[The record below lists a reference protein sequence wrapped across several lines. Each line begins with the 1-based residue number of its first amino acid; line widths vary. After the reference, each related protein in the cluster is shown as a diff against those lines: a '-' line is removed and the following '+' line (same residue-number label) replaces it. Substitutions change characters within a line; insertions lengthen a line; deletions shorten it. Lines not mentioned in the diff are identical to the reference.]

1 MPKSVLLINPP
12 VIEELTLN
20 TQPIPLGVI
29 SIAAYLRQKGHLC
42 QIINLCAY
50 NSWDE
55 VKKKLCTQLDVDYV
69 GIPCFTRQRFSVA
82 RLAELIKSLN
92 PNLILWL
99 GGPHVT
105 FLDKIVLQE
114 YEFVDCIIRG
124 EGEETATA
132 LVNNDLSLQQIEGL
146 TFRDK
151 YGEIV
156 RNQDRKMASRLEN
169 FPVPLQSPDELEEL
183 NQSDSL
189 LFHFPNFRWKSLK
202 IAPLISSRGCNGNC
216 SFCCNRAYWG
226 NQRSVNLEFLKAQV
240 EYYYEEGVC
249 FFDCYDD
256 NFTWNRNLVLDFAEY
271 IIQKKMRIHWWCS
284 SRADSVDV
292 ELLRKMK
299 QAGCFM
305 VSYGMESGSQIIL
318 NNIKKG
324 ISVACILNAGKMAE
338 EVGLDFRVTI
348 SIGHTGETT
357 GTIQETIDVLN
368 IMKPKQI
375 ALFVLKV
382 YPGTPIYTEMVQAKL
397 LSDDYWFRKDVPIVP
412 FFTLENSEKTLIE
425 YREKIES
432 GLHGAILERY
442 EDELGSVELTL
453 DWG

>member
-12 VIEELTLN
+12 VIEEHTLN

-29 SIAAYLRQKGHLC
+29 SIAAYLRQKGHFC
-42 QIINLCAY
+42 QIINLCGY
-50 NSWDE
+50 NSWDK
-55 VKKKLCTQLDVDYV
+55 VKKKLCTQLEVDYV

-82 RLAELIKSLN
+82 KLAKLIKSLN

-105 FLDKIVLQE
+105 FLDKAVLRE

-124 EGEETATA
+124 EGEETAAA
-132 LVNNDLSLQQIEGL
+132 LVSNSLSLEQIEGL
-146 TFRDK
+146 TFRNER
-151 YGEIV
+151 GEIV
-156 RNQDRKMASRLEN
+156 RNQDREMASPLER
-169 FPVPLQSPDELEEL
+169 FPVPLQSLDELEEL

-189 LFHFPNFRWKSLK
+189 LFHFPVFPWENLK

-240 EYYYEEGVC
+240 EYYYQKGIC

-271 IIQKKMRIHWWCS
+271 IIREKIAIHWWCS

-324 ISVACILNAGKMAE
+324 ISVARILEAAKMAE
-338 EVGLDFRVTI
+338 EVGLNFRVTI
-348 SIGHTGETT
+348 SIGHTGETD

-368 IMKPKQI
+368 MMKPKQI

-382 YPGTPIYTEMVQAKL
+382 YPGTPIYKKMVQAKL
-397 LSDDYWFRKDVPIVP
+397 LSDDYWFHKDVPIVP
-412 FFTLENSEKTLIE
+412 FFTIENSEQALIA
-425 YREKIES
+425 YRERIES